1 MTFQQ
6 AVRTATPVVI
16 SLAGRSGSGK
26 SYSSLLMA
34 RGLAG
39 PEGKVAVID
48 TENRRSRMYADDAE
62 VGGFHVADLF
72 APFTAAAYIQKID
85 EAEKFGADVLVIDS
99 MSHEWAGIGGAI
111 DQAEE
116 ISSKSR
122 APGPMAW
129 KGPKLAHKRLVN
141 RLLAAQCHVIC
152 CLRAEH
158 KLVAYR
164 DDQGKQAFAESPD
177 LIPEQEKRFIYEMTV
192 SATLD
197 DKTHLPVFTKCPKP
211 LLGALQDGRLIGKD
225 TGEIIRAWVN
235 GGAAVDPAVEAALQM
250 LRDIGGEYGRD
261 AMTAE
266 WKRLPKDVQ
275 GKLKAHATELQ
286 QIAEQA
292 DALRAQTQPPA
303 YDAPPDEE
311 MKL

>member
-1 MTFQQ
+1 MTYQQ

-16 SLAGRSGSGK
+16 SIAGRSGSGK
-26 SYSSLLMA
+26 SYSSLLLA

-39 PEGKVAVID
+39 PEGKVCVID
-48 TENRRSRMYADDAE
+48 TENRRSRMYADDPE
-62 VGGFHVADLF
+62 IGGFHVADLY
-72 APFTAAAYIQKID
+72 APFTSAAYIQKID

-99 MSHEWAGIGGAI
+99 MSHEWTGIGGAI
-111 DQAEE
+111 EQADAIAAEA
-116 ISSKSR
+116 KKR
-122 APGPMAW
+122 GPTAW
-129 KGPKLAHKRLVN
+129 IKPKVN
-141 RLLAAQCHVIC
+141 HRRMMNRMLAARCHVIC
-152 CLRAEH
+152 CLRAGY
-158 KLVAYR
+158 KLVSYT
-164 DDQGKQAFAESPD
+164 DDRGNQAFAESQD
-177 LIPEQEKRFIYEMTV
+177 LMPEQEKNFIYEMTV

-235 GGAAVDPAVEAALQM
+235 GGQAVDAEVEAALRM

-286 QIAEQA
+286 QIAAEA
-292 DALRAQTQPPA
+292 DALRAQSQPPA
-303 YDAPPDEE
+303 YDSPPESDGP
-311 MKL
+311 L